1 MFVIL
6 LFYIYLHNRQHPIT
20 NHNPRLIIN
29 STYIYDDIEFGS
41 LGSPVAVSFSN
52 LPDGTLI
59 EEITFK
65 FTKATGAGFSA
76 IGEVTFVT
84 KKD

>member
-1 MFVIL
+1 MDIVWVYPGNL
-6 LFYIYLHNRQHPIT
+6 DSRQPASMDI
-20 NHNPRLIIN
+20 IIN
-29 STYIYDDIEFGS
+29 NTYIYDDIEFGS

-76 IGEVTFVT
+76 IGEVTFVI